1 MRHTCS
7 FGNAAAES
15 YFSETF
21 EQKTLSLRRKSD
33 FGHLPGWKLGGL
45 IAKSNDDLRQE
56 VQMQILLTYIQRKLH
71 HTYTFTSTGVRH
83 ATADDLRK
91 KFPGCQLE
99 CMAAYL
105 QYSQHIE
112 DHRAH

>member
-1 MRHTCS
+1 MKHTCS
-7 FGNAAAES
+7 YGNAAAES

-56 VQMQILLTYIQRKLH
+56 VQNANITYI
-71 HTYTFTSTGVRH
+71 HTTKVTFI
-83 ATADDLRK
+83 A
-91 KFPGCQLE
+91 
-99 CMAAYL
+99 
-105 QYSQHIE
+105 I
-112 DHRAH
+112 

>member
-1 MRHTCS
+1 
-7 FGNAAAES
+7 
-15 YFSETF
+15 
-21 EQKTLSLRRKSD
+21 
-33 FGHLPGWKLGGL
+33 
-45 IAKSNDDLRQE
+45 
-56 VQMQILLTYIQRKLH
+56 MQILLTYTQRKLHLLPYDILCTSIFKPMTLH

-105 QYSQHIE
+105 QDSQHIE